1 MERYVDRK
9 LDKAEDVLKRKERK
23 CDAGI
28 ITFVSG
34 EESCQLKEIHIFL
47 VAFAAGVAIGI
58 ASGHWTIS
66 LCVLHNSRI
75 FYVQVIVIIWFMW
88 LPFY

>member
-23 CDAGI
+23 ARRWYH
-28 ITFVSG
+28 TFING
-34 EESCQLKEIHIFL
+34 EKPFQLKEIHIFL

-58 ASGHWTIS
+58 ASGH
-66 LCVLHNSRI
+66 
-75 FYVQVIVIIWFMW
+75 
-88 LPFY
+88 